1 MNRNTET
8 PPELHPS
15 RRSWLAG
22 TAGLAFQGAAVL
34 SVTASGR
41 ADEPKPVP
49 AADAKRTERFL
60 RRAIELARKG
70 VAARDGGPFGAVVVR
85 GDEVVGEGWNHVV
98 SGFDPTA
105 HGEIYAIRAAGQTL
119 KSFDLS
125 GCELFTS
132 GEPCPMCLA
141 ATYWARIERVYY
153 GFSIAQAATV
163 GFDDQ
168 YFYNE
173 LAKPMADRKVRE
185 KQVLGEE
192 GFALLKGF
200 AADPKRVKY

>member
-1 MNRNTET
+1 MNPATDARPDPN
-8 PPELHPS
+8 PS
-15 RRSWLAG
+15 RRGWLAG
-22 TAGLAFQGAAVL
+22 VAGLAVPGVALLAAPP
-34 SVTASGR
+34 AGR
-41 ADEPKPVP
+41 ADDPKPVP
-49 AADAKRTERFL
+49 AADKARAERFL
-60 RRAIELARKG
+60 RRAIELARRG
-70 VAARDGGPFGAVVVR
+70 VAARDGGPFGAVVVK

-105 HGEIYAIRAAGQTL
+105 HGEIYAIRAAGRRL

-125 GCELFTS
+125 GCDLFTS

-141 ATYWARIERVYY
+141 ATYWARIGRVYY

-168 YFYNE
+168 YFYDE
-173 LAKPMADRKVRE
+173 LAKPMAARKVTE
-185 KQVLGEE
+185 SQVLGAEA
-192 GFALLKGF
+192 FALLKAF